1 MAMPSKMLWMERA
14 STMTKLLIEDII
26 FFSLASA
33 LNTGLFF
40 FFFFFTLLLLLLLTP
55 LPEVTTTFVCDVV
68 SVDNEFPFSGSFFW
82 SSRLSRLSDV
92 YEM

>member
-1 MAMPSKMLWMERA
+1 MPSKMLWMERA

-40 FFFFFTLLLLLLLTP
+40 FFFTLLLLLPLTP